1 MAEYRY
7 LKILYNMVTDIAWG
21 GSAEIFNKDFAAVW
35 EFFVFVM
42 LRLQVFLRL
51 LTFKTVGLLDVL

>member
-1 MAEYRY
+1 
-7 LKILYNMVTDIAWG
+7 MVTDIAWG